1 MFQFWNLASFI
12 DTDITM
18 EKLIEMD
25 RFKYEKYVRAI
36 LSNSNKTLFYKKYK
50 EDILLL

>member
-1 MFQFWNLASFI
+1 
-12 DTDITM
+12 M

-36 LSNSNKTLFYKKYK
+36 VSNSNKTLFYKKYK
-50 EDILLL
+50 EGILSL